1 MFCYLKNSHAGAG
14 EMSQLIRN
22 FAGTHMVEERT
33 ASWKLSSNLC
43 LGVVAMHPSPQ
54 CTMNAWINK
63 WILNACEKTKKK
75 TRVLWPQMLEN
86 HEIVLG
92 MCFCVPLRCS
102 RYKGIY
108 SSPLDF
114 VTCVYAFMENHVFT
128 IPCLSTSSGLPLW
141 LCLLLTWLLTLRI

>member
-1 MFCYLKNSHAGAG
+1 MNRGACCWNSWSEFDRKGPLG
-14 EMSQLIRN
+14 GRRELPPRSCPL
-22 FAGTHMVEERT
+22 T
-33 ASWKLSSNLC
+33 SLC
-43 LGVVAMHPSPQ
+43 LGAMAVHPSPQ
-54 CTMNAWINK
+54 WTMNAQINK
-63 WILNACEKTKKK
+63 WILDACEKTWKK

-108 SSPLDF
+108 SSRLDF